1 MPSNRRGRTK
11 QEARRKPFRSPKR
24 RLLVVCE
31 GVNTEPQYIRGLER
45 FLRDATLS
53 IEIPPERGDP
63 KKLVEVAKE
72 FNSNAVE
79 DARRSGDDNL
89 RFDEVWCVFDRDDF
103 ERFDAACQMARDN
116 LFKLAVSNPSFELWL
131 LLHFQ
136 DNPGSQ
142 HRDRIRQMLKA
153 KIPGY
158 DKAIDFKMFNTVLNS
173 AGARAK
179 RIGDHAREDGENLYV
194 NPTTSVFLLVASML
208 KVLKGKEPYEG
219 WVWLQ
224 QALVELEE

>member
-11 QEARRKPFRSPKR
+11 QVARRKPFRTPKR

-31 GVNTEPQYIRGLER
+31 GENTEPQYIRGLEKY
-45 FLRDATLS
+45 LRDATLS

-72 FNSNAVE
+72 FNTDAVN

-89 RFDEVWCVFDRDDF
+89 RFDEVWCVFDRDDH

-116 LFKLAVSNPSFELWL
+116 LFSLAVSNPSFELWL

-136 DNPGSQ
+136 DNPGAQ
-142 HRDRIRQMLKA
+142 HRDRIKERLTK
-153 KIPGY
+153 KLPGY
-158 DKAIDFKMFNTVLNS
+158 DKNIDFSKYLEGLN
-173 AGARAK
+173 AAAVRAK
-179 RIGDHAREDGENLYV
+179 RIDDMARQDGEPPFP
-194 NPTTSVFLLVASML
+194 NPSTSVYLLLGSMAKEL
-208 KVLKGKEPYEG
+208 KEDDRLKDWE
-219 WVWLQ
+219 WLGD
-224 QALVELEE
+224 LD

>member
-1 MPSNRRGRTK
+1 MPSNRRGRMK

-31 GVNTEPQYIRGLER
+31 GENTEPQYIRGLER

-63 KKLVEVAKE
+63 KKLVQVAKT
-72 FNSNAVE
+72 FNSAAIQ
-79 DARRSGDDNL
+79 DARRSGDDNV
-89 RFDEVWCVFDRDDF
+89 RFDEVWCVFDRDDH
-103 ERFDAACQMARDN
+103 ERFDAACQMAKDN
-116 LFKLAVSNPSFELWL
+116 LFRLAVSNPSFELWL

-136 DNPGSQ
+136 DNPGAQ
-142 HRDRIRQMLKA
+142 HRDRIKHMLRG
-153 KIPGY
+153 KIHDY
-158 DKAIDFKMFNTVLNS
+158 DKAVEFKMFNAGLND

-179 RIGDHAREDGENLYV
+179 RIGDHAREDGENLYA
-194 NPTTSVFLLVASML
+194 NPSTSVFLLVASML
-208 KVLKGKEPYEG
+208 KELKGNVPYKE

-224 QALVELEE
+224 QALAELEE

>member
-1 MPSNRRGRTK
+1 
-11 QEARRKPFRSPKR
+11 
-24 RLLVVCE
+24 
-31 GVNTEPQYIRGLER
+31 
-45 FLRDATLS
+45 
-53 IEIPPERGDP
+53 
-63 KKLVEVAKE
+63 
-72 FNSNAVE
+72 
-79 DARRSGDDNL
+79 
-89 RFDEVWCVFDRDDF
+89 
-103 ERFDAACQMARDN
+103 
-116 LFKLAVSNPSFELWL
+116 
-131 LLHFQ
+131 
-136 DNPGSQ
+136 
-142 HRDRIRQMLKA
+142 MLKA